1 MRFEAAGPMAIEAAR
16 PMAVKAPAMTFERA
30 MR

>member
-30 MR
+30 LR